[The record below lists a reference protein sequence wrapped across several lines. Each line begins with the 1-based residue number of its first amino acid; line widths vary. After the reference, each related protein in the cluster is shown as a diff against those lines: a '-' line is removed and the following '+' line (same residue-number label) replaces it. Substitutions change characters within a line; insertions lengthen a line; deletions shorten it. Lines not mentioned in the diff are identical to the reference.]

1 MSETFTPWTRV
12 EMAKLIARDIPDG
25 AIVNIGIGMPEL
37 VADHLPA
44 DKEILLQSENGIL
57 GMGPKPGANEVD
69 MDLINAG
76 KKPVTLLPGGAFFDH
91 IMSFSLMRGGHLD
104 IAILGAFQ
112 VAENGDLAN
121 WATNDPNAIPAVGGA
136 MDLAVGASNVF
147 VMMELLT
154 KQGESKLVHR
164 CSYPLTG
171 VGCVNRIYTD
181 HAVFEVD
188 GEGFVVREMAP
199 GLTLEE
205 LARRTGLNLRAAA

>member
-1 MSETFTPWTRV
+1 MTETFTPWTRV

-37 VADHLPA
+37 VADHLPT

-76 KKPVTLLPGGAFFDH
+76 KQPVTLLPGGAFFDH

-104 IAILGAFQ
+104 IAVLGAFQ

-154 KQGESKLVHR
+154 KKGESKLVR
-164 CSYPLTG
+164 NCTYPLTG

-188 GEGFVVREMAP
+188 GDGFVVRELAP
-199 GLTLEE
+199 GLSLDE
-205 LARRTGLNLRAAA
+205 LTRRTGLTLRAA